1 MVIGFV
7 KLKNVFVKLNLKN
20 KVLFMLYF
28 FVLGLIDVIAGL
40 LIIITEN
47 LFLSNIAKY
56 IGIIILIKGIWS
68 IITSLRSF

>member
-1 MVIGFV
+1 
-7 KLKNVFVKLNLKN
+7 
-20 KVLFMLYF
+20 MLYF
-28 FVLGLIDVIAGL
+28 FLLGLIDVIAGL

-47 LFLSNIAKY
+47 LFMPNIAKY

>member
-1 MVIGFV
+1 
-7 KLKNVFVKLNLKN
+7 
-20 KVLFMLYF
+20 MLYF
-28 FVLGLIDVIAGL
+28 FLLGLIDVIAGL

>member
-1 MVIGFV
+1 MFLI
-7 KLKNVFVKLNLKN
+7 KLNLKN

-28 FVLGLIDVIAGL
+28 FLLGLIDVIAGL

-47 LFLSNIAKY
+47 LFMQNIAKY